1 MIKKDSIVNKM
12 RGGSS
17 KSPKRASRDVIESE
31 CEGRSKECV
40 RIDLNSQGVH
50 MREWSQDGTS
60 VILVN
65 NPLCPASGVPG

>member
-1 MIKKDSIVNKM
+1 M

-17 KSPKRASRDVIESE
+17 ESPKLASRDVIESE

-50 MREWSQDGTS
+50 MREWQQDGIS
-60 VILVN
+60 VILYN
-65 NPLCPASGVPG
+65 NPLYPASGVQG